1 MAIIRKFY
9 DTNDIELKWKKI
21 KSYIGKGKDKLNKKD
36 RPYTR
41 VKISKMLEKADQR
54 GRITILLMSSSGIQV
69 GALLHLKIRDLQRI
83 EKYNLYKIIVYENED
98 EEVEE
103 KTNNGT
109 FWSKR
114 IMIKGMSCS
123 CII

>member
-9 DTNDIELKWKKI
+9 DTVELKWKKI

-54 GRITILLMSSSGIQV
+54 GRIAILLMSSSGIQV

-103 KTNNGT
+103 KINNEI
-109 FWSKR
+109 F
-114 IMIKGMSCS
+114 
-123 CII
+123 

>member
-1 MAIIRKFY
+1 MEVQESKMAIIRKFY

-69 GALLHLKIRDLQRI
+69 GALLHLKNKRSAKNRKVQSLQ
-83 EKYNLYKIIVYENED
+83 
-98 EEVEE
+98 
-103 KTNNGT
+103 NN
-109 FWSKR
+109 SL
-114 IMIKGMSCS
+114 
-123 CII
+123 